1 MMMLKWDSSQWQGNS
16 SSLYAGQEIAAA
28 AERQPRKELRDES
41 TGRARLP
48 RRGYSAADQS
58 SGITIRFH
66 VFCRPKQS
74 SPRGNS
80 ARPVVFSLGFA
91 DILFFPPL
99 QADTMNYV
107 GQLAGQVLVTVKELY
122 KGINQATLSGCID
135 VVVVRQR
142 DGTYQCSPF
151 HVRFGK
157 LGVLRSK
164 EKVVSSQA
172 TKCCLMWDLLVK
184 GRKQLCS
191 VLKCVLWLKKENSPF
206 LNKEVWVWYELVF
219 LDWSCWFNKMCFI
232 ACC

>member
-1 MMMLKWDSSQWQGNS
+1 MMMLKWDSSQRQGDS

-28 AERQPRKELRDES
+28 AAERQPQKEPRDES

-48 RRGYSAADQS
+48 RRGYSTEEAAADQS

-66 VFCRPKQS
+66 VFRRPKQS
-74 SPRGNS
+74 SPRDNS

-91 DILFFPPL
+91 DILFFPSL

-164 EKVVSSQA
+164 EKVVSSRA
-172 TKCCLMWDLLVK
+172 TQCCLMWDLLI
-184 GRKQLCS
+184 
-191 VLKCVLWLKKENSPF
+191 KCVL
-206 LNKEVWVWYELVF
+206 
-219 LDWSCWFNKMCFI
+219 
-232 ACC
+232 